1 MSEKLIPAA
10 IFDLDGTLIYTLA
23 CLAKS
28 GNAMLESYGLD
39 PYPVEDFKML
49 VGNGS
54 RILVERMLAGRQS
67 DLDVDQALDRYL
79 ACFRENVLY
88 QLEAY
93 AGLPESL
100 QALKDQGYLLAV
112 LTNKPDD
119 LAKTTIEA
127 CYPPGFFSVIR
138 GQRAG
143 VPIKPD
149 PRLLPAFLSEIGADP
164 ARSVFVGDSAV
175 DMETAQT
182 AGLKAIGVLWGY
194 RGREELQAAGADFLL
209 EDPSQLLAAVGEPL

>member
-1 MSEKLIPAA
+1 MAEKLIPAA

-28 GNAMLESYGLD
+28 GNAMLESYGLE
-39 PYPVEDFKML
+39 PYPVEAFKML

-54 RILVERMLAGRQS
+54 RILVERMLAGRKS
-67 DLDVDQALDRYL
+67 NLDVDQALDRYL
-79 ACFRENVLY
+79 AYFRENVLY
-88 QLEAY
+88 KLEPY

-100 QALKDQGYLLAV
+100 QELKNQGYLLAV
-112 LTNKPDD
+112 LTNKPDE

-138 GQRAG
+138 GQRPG

-149 PRLLPAFLSEIGADP
+149 PRLLPAFLTEIKADP
-164 ARSVFVGDSAV
+164 AKSVFVGDSAV
-175 DMETAQT
+175 DIETAKT
-182 AGLKAIGVLWGY
+182 AGLKSIGVLWGY
-194 RGREELQAAGADFLL
+194 RDREELQTAGADILL
-209 EDPSQLLAAVGEPL
+209 EDPRMLVPAVTKPA